1 MSNYIPYKF
10 LLVGPS
16 GRGKTYSFRNM
27 DKERT
32 LFINVENKPL
42 PFLPGFTNT
51 IIPQNSSEVLAAL
64 SAGST
69 NPNIDAIIVDSF
81 SAYVDL
87 LLSEARI
94 TKRGFDIWNHYNE
107 NIGKFNT
114 YVKNVRKEVFVT
126 GHSEIITDEL
136 GGSRERRLKVKG
148 KEWEGTIEKD
158 YTIVMYTDSKPVE
171 NSRPFHFFKLINDGT
186 DSTKVPPGIFPDD
199 QFSIENDSNLV
210 LTRLKQ
216 FIIDN

>member
-107 NIGKFNT
+107 NIGKFP
-114 YVKNVRKEVFVT
+114 
-126 GHSEIITDEL
+126 I
-136 GGSRERRLKVKG
+136 
-148 KEWEGTIEKD
+148 
-158 YTIVMYTDSKPVE
+158 
-171 NSRPFHFFKLINDGT
+171 
-186 DSTKVPPGIFPDD
+186 
-199 QFSIENDSNLV
+199 
-210 LTRLKQ
+210 
-216 FIIDN
+216 